1 MTSLSRRAA
10 AGLLLAPLVAPS
22 LAIRAS
28 AEDRPAT
35 PAPGAARPPELP
47 TEVVTRHQIGTGADA
62 LSFRARAGAVRLVNA
77 ATDATVA
84 ELAYVAYETDAPDP
98 TARPIVFAINGGP
111 GAASAFLNLG
121 AIGPWRLR
129 MDGPALA
136 PSAEP
141 RLVENAETWLPFADL
156 VMIDTPGTGFSR
168 AREPAAG
175 QTDLYSVDGD
185 VEALAAF
192 IRKWL
197 TTHGRL
203 ASPKY
208 ILAESYGG
216 IRAPR
221 LADKLAQRD
230 NVGIRGLFLVSP
242 LLNVTMVEGDSP
254 LLEVARLPS
263 FAAVNRGARSRAD
276 LADVEAYARSDYLV
290 DLLRGPRDAAAQ
302 TRIAN
307 HLSAMAGVSEQYV
320 RTAGGRI
327 ERNAFLREPRRSTG
341 RVRSNYDGTI
351 TGWDPAPN
359 DYYSIWADPM
369 LDVLRAPIGAAMT
382 TLVRDKLQWPVADLR
397 YEVLNY
403 SVGRR
408 WDWGKPGRLAVE
420 SMTAMRACLA
430 GDPNFRVAIVHGLY
444 DLVTTYFATQLL
456 MDALPAYGP
465 TPRVS
470 LTTYAAGHMLYSSD
484 DGRKGMRDEGRALI
498 AAPVR

>member
-28 AEDRPAT
+28 AEDRPST
-35 PAPGAARPPELP
+35 PAAGASRAPELP
-47 TEVVTRHQIGTGADA
+47 PEVVTRHQIGTGPGA
-62 LSFRARAGAVRLVNA
+62 LSFRARAGAVRLVNP

-84 ELAYVAYETDAPDP
+84 ELAYVAYETETGDP
-98 TARPIVFAINGGP
+98 TTRPVVFAINGGP
-111 GAASAFLNLG
+111 GAASAFLGIG
-121 AIGPWRLR
+121 AVGPWRLR
-129 MDGPALA
+129 MDGPGLA

-141 RLVENAETWLPFADL
+141 RLVENPETWLPFADL

-175 QTDLYSVDGD
+175 QPDVYSVDGD
-185 VEALAAF
+185 LEALATF

-221 LADKLAQRD
+221 LADKLSQRD

-242 LLNVTMVEGDSP
+242 LLNVSLVEGDSY
-254 LLEVARLPS
+254 LLDAARLPS
-263 FAAVNRGARSRAD
+263 FTAVHRGARSRAD
-276 LADVEAYARSDYLV
+276 LADVEAYARSEYLV
-290 DLLRGPRDAAAQ
+290 DLLKGPRDSAAQ
-302 TRIAN
+302 ARIAKR
-307 HLSAMAGVSEQYV
+307 LSTMIGVSEQYI

-327 ERNAFLREPRRSTG
+327 DRNAFLREPQRATE

-351 TGWDPAPN
+351 TGWDPAPF

-369 LDVLRAPIGAAMT
+369 LDALRAPIGAAMT
-382 TLVRDKLQWPVADLR
+382 TLVRDKLQWPVSDIR

-403 SVGRR
+403 GVSRR
-408 WDWGKPGRLAVE
+408 WDWGKQGRLALE
-420 SMTAMRACLA
+420 SMTAMRSCLA
-430 GDPNFRVAIVHGLY
+430 SDPNFRVAIVHGLN

-456 MDALPAYGP
+456 MDSLPAYG
-465 TPRVS
+465 TPPRIT
-470 LTTYAAGHMLYSSD
+470 LTTYAAGHMLYSSEE
-484 DGRKGMRDEGRALI
+484 GRKGMRDEGRALI
-498 AAPVR
+498 AAPGP

>member
-1 MTSLSRRAA
+1 MTPLSRRAA
-10 AGLLLAPLVAPS
+10 AGLLLAPFVAPA

-28 AEDRPAT
+28 AEEHPAT
-35 PAPGAARPPELP
+35 PISGAASAPELP
-47 TEVVTRHQIGTGADA
+47 AEVVTRHQIGTGADA
-62 LSFRARAGAVRLVNA
+62 LSFRARAGAVRLANP

-84 ELAYVAYETDAPDP
+84 ELAYVSYEIEAADAA
-98 TARPIVFAINGGP
+98 TRPIVFAINGGP
-111 GAASAFLNLG
+111 GAASAFLGLG
-121 AIGPWRLR
+121 AVGPWRLR
-129 MDGPALA
+129 MDGTALA

-141 RLVENAETWLPFADL
+141 RLVENSETWLPFADL
-156 VMIDTPGTGFSR
+156 VLIDTPGTGFSR

-175 QTDLYSVDGD
+175 QTDIYSVDGD
-185 VEALAAF
+185 IEALATF

-221 LADKLAQRD
+221 LADTLAQRD
-230 NVGIRGLFLVSP
+230 NVGIRGIFLVSP
-242 LLNVTMVEGDSP
+242 LLNVTMVEGDSY
-254 LLEVARLPS
+254 LLDVAHLPS
-263 FAAVNRGARSRAD
+263 FAAVNRGARTRAE

-290 DLLRGPRDAAAQ
+290 DLLKGPRDSAAQ
-302 TRIAN
+302 ARIAKR
-307 HLSAMAGVSEQYV
+307 LAAIVGVSEQYV

-327 ERNAFLREPRRSTG
+327 ERNAFLREPKRATERI
-341 RVRSNYDGTI
+341 RSNYDGTV
-351 TGWDPAPN
+351 TGWDPAPF

-382 TLVRDKLQWPVADLR
+382 TLVRDRLQWPVPDIR

-403 SVGRR
+403 GVGRR
-408 WDWGKPGRLAVE
+408 WDWGKQGRLAVE
-420 SMTAMRACLA
+420 SMTAMRSCLA
-430 GDPNFRVAIVHGLY
+430 GDPNFRVAIVHGLH

-456 MDALPAYGP
+456 MDALPAYGA

-498 AAPVR
+498 ATRP